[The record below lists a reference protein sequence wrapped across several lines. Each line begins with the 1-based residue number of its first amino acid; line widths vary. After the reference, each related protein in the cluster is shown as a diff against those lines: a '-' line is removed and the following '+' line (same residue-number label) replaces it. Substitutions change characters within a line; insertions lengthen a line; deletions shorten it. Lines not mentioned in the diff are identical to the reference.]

1 MAADED
7 YQSLVRGVA
16 SLSFTGDAVPCKLLL
31 TGPCAFPVLVSP
43 RKDVLIAASRYGKGK
58 VVVLAHEGYLN
69 TEEFMAFLKNA
80 VSWLSPNSDAVIGVH
95 TTLPVLANNLS
106 GAGYKVRKTSSL
118 IQGLGVFCTNGYEA
132 HQAEEIISFV
142 RGGGGLLIGAQAWHW
157 SCSHKEN
164 VLHHFPGN
172 KIISVCGVHF
182 TSEYGEKGDFWV
194 TEEMPQVAVCTDYQS
209 LVRGVASLS
218 FTGDA
223 VPCKLLLTG
232 PCAFPVLVSPRK
244 DVLIAASRY
253 GKGKVVVLAHE
264 GYLSTQE
271 FMGFLNNAV
280 SWLRPNPDAVI
291 GVHTT
296 LPVLAHNLSGYKV
309 RNTSTLIQGLG
320 VFCTN
325 GYEAHQ
331 AEEIISFVRGGGGL
345 LIGAQAWHW
354 SYSHKEN
361 VLHHFPG
368 NKIISV
374 CGVHFTS
381 EYGEKG
387 DFWVTEEMPQVA
399 VCTDYQSLVRGVASL
414 SFTGDPVPCKLL
426 LRKPTAFPVL
436 VSPRKDVLIA
446 ASHYGKGKVVVLA
459 HEGYLNTEEF
469 MAFLKNAVSWLSP
482 NSDAVIGVHTTL
494 PVLANNLSG
503 AGYKVR
509 NTSTLIQGLG
519 VFCTNGYE
527 AHQAEEIIS
536 FVRGGGGLLIGAQAW
551 HWSYSHKE
559 NVLHHFPGNKII
571 SVCGVHF
578 TSEYGEKGDFWVTD
592 EMPQAPVC
600 TENMAADEDYQ
611 SLVRG
616 VASLSFTGDA
626 VPCKLLLTGP
636 CAFPVLVSPRKD
648 VLIAASRYGK
658 GKVVVLAHEGYLSTQ
673 EFMGFLKNAVSWL
686 RPNPDAVIGVH
697 TTLTLLAHNLFGY
710 KIRNTSTLIQGLGV
724 FCTNGYE
731 AHQAEEIIS
740 FVRGGGGL
748 LIGAQA
754 WHWSY
759 SHKENVL
766 HHFPGNKIIS
776 VCGVHF
782 TSEYGEKGDFWVT
795 DEMPQAPVCTENMA
809 ADEDYQSLVRGV
821 ASLSF
826 TGDAVP
832 CKLLLTGP
840 CAFPVLVS
848 PRKDV
853 LIAASRYGKGKVVVL
868 AHEGYLSTQE
878 FMGFLKNAVSWLR
891 PNPDVIIG
899 VHTTLPVLAH
909 NLSGYKVR
917 NTSTLIQGLGVF
929 CTNGYEAHQ
938 AEEIISFVRG
948 GGGLLI
954 GAQAWHWSYSHKENV
969 LHHFPGNKIISV
981 CGVHFTSEYGEKGDF
996 LVTEEMPQAPV
1007 CTDYDFSVGQK
1018 FLLNGV
1024 SQLDIS
1030 GPSVPSDPLLHGA
1043 SSFPVGSSEDQQCF
1057 VGAAY
1062 YGQGRVVVATHEDFL
1077 SKPELK
1083 TLMLNAISWLDV
1095 GQRRIGVHADLRGFA
1110 EVLQKENIPCR
1121 VSSLTPK
1128 LSVYCCPS
1136 YSDAEAKAVHQF
1148 VAEGGGLLIAGHAW
1162 WCSYQNSACN
1172 VLNYP
1177 GNKILN
1183 RFGISIL
1190 CRAVPQ
1196 GIYWAVSP
1204 NEASHQNNCHRALH
1218 HLQVALKS
1226 GTKLLQPISTR
1237 MRKLRQNVSAFMRHS
1252 ACCVPNVSK
1261 TCPVSGCSE
1270 EALLL
1275 SLAHKS
1281 HNMSHKCDELS
1292 ILEKETV
1299 TVNIDA
1305 TNPGADAWRSTGLY
1319 LPPRKAVVIEFPA
1332 SAVQQGF
1339 QVQVGCHSDDP
1350 SAKETLNR
1358 APAVVRRIHVDRQK
1372 VPVSSF
1378 WGGLLYIIVR
1388 SNSNFGTVPVR
1399 VYGAEPAPIYI
1410 KGKTSLD
1417 SWLHSIRQL
1426 PAPWAELVA
1435 ENIIL
1440 TVPSDAVRSLKN
1452 PEALLSLWDR
1462 IMAAIADLAAK
1473 PKKFPRPERI
1483 VADVQISAGW
1493 MHAGYPIMCD
1503 LESAKELTDLHHMEK
1518 EGIWGPI
1525 HELGHNQQKT
1535 QWEFPPHTTEATC
1548 NLWAVYVHET
1558 VLGIPRDRAHG
1569 NLQPNVR
1576 TSRIKSYLQNGA
1588 NLEQWDGWTA
1598 LETYLQLQEGLG
1610 WDPFR
1615 RLYRDPSI
1623 SGMSNEN
1630 TFKMNLWAE
1639 KFSRAAQTNLVP
1651 FFEAWGW
1658 PIDQLTR
1665 SKLSALPVWE
1675 KDPMKPYVT
1684 AKKSV

>member
-1 MAADED
+1 M
-7 YQSLVRGVA
+7 G
-16 SLSFTGDAVPCKLLL
+16 
-31 TGPCAFPVLVSP
+31 
-43 RKDVLIAASRYGKGK
+43 
-58 VVVLAHEGYLN
+58 
-69 TEEFMAFLKNA
+69 FLKNA
-80 VSWLSPNSDAVIGVH
+80 VSWLRPNPDAIIGVH
-95 TTLPVLANNLS
+95 TTLPVLAHNLS
-106 GAGYKVRKTSSL
+106 GYKVRNTSTL

-157 SCSHKEN
+157 SYSHKEN

-194 TEEMPQVAVCTDYQS
+194 TEEMPQAPVCTENMAANEDYQS

>member
-1 MAADED
+1 MAADE
-7 YQSLVRGVA
+7 
-16 SLSFTGDAVPCKLLL
+16 
-31 TGPCAFPVLVSP
+31 
-43 RKDVLIAASRYGKGK
+43 
-58 VVVLAHEGYLN
+58 
-69 TEEFMAFLKNA
+69 
-80 VSWLSPNSDAVIGVH
+80 
-95 TTLPVLANNLS
+95 
-106 GAGYKVRKTSSL
+106 
-118 IQGLGVFCTNGYEA
+118 
-132 HQAEEIISFV
+132 
-142 RGGGGLLIGAQAWHW
+142 
-157 SCSHKEN
+157 
-164 VLHHFPGN
+164 
-172 KIISVCGVHF
+172 
-182 TSEYGEKGDFWV
+182 
-194 TEEMPQVAVCTDYQS
+194 DYQS

-271 FMGFLNNAV
+271 FMGFLKNAV

-291 GVHTT
+291 GIHTT
-296 LPVLAHNLSGYKV
+296 LPVLAHNLSGYKIQ
-309 RNTSTLIQGLG
+309 NTSTLIQGLG

-387 DFWVTEEMPQVA
+387 DFWVTDEMPQVA

-592 EMPQAPVC
+592 EMPQVAVC
-600 TENMAADEDYQ
+600 TDYQ

-616 VASLSFTGDA
+616 VASLSFTGDP
-626 VPCKLLLTGP
+626 VPCKLLLRKPT
-636 CAFPVLVSPRKD
+636 AFPVLVSPRKD
-648 VLIAASRYGK
+648 VLIAASHYGK
-658 GKVVVLAHEGYLSTQ
+658 GKVVVLAHEGYLNTE
-673 EFMGFLKNAVSWL
+673 EFMAFLKNAVSWL
-686 RPNPDAVIGVH
+686 SPNSDAV
-697 TTLTLLAHNLFGY
+697 
-710 KIRNTSTLIQGLGV
+710 
-724 FCTNGYE
+724 
-731 AHQAEEIIS
+731 
-740 FVRGGGGL
+740 
-748 LIGAQA
+748 
-754 WHWSY
+754 
-759 SHKENVL
+759 
-766 HHFPGNKIIS
+766 
-776 VCGVHF
+776 
-782 TSEYGEKGDFWVT
+782 
-795 DEMPQAPVCTENMA
+795 
-809 ADEDYQSLVRGV
+809 
-821 ASLSF
+821 
-826 TGDAVP
+826 
-832 CKLLLTGP
+832 
-840 CAFPVLVS
+840 
-848 PRKDV
+848 
-853 LIAASRYGKGKVVVL
+853 
-868 AHEGYLSTQE
+868 
-878 FMGFLKNAVSWLR
+878 
-891 PNPDVIIG
+891 IG
-899 VHTTLPVLAH
+899 VHTTLPVLAN
-909 NLSGYKVR
+909 NLSGAGYKVR

-954 GAQAWHWSYSHKENV
+954 GAQAWHWSYSHKEN
-969 LHHFPGNKIISV
+969 
-981 CGVHFTSEYGEKGDF
+981 
-996 LVTEEMPQAPV
+996 
-1007 CTDYDFSVGQK
+1007 
-1018 FLLNGV
+1018 
-1024 SQLDIS
+1024 
-1030 GPSVPSDPLLHGA
+1030 
-1043 SSFPVGSSEDQQCF
+1043 
-1057 VGAAY
+1057 
-1062 YGQGRVVVATHEDFL
+1062 
-1077 SKPELK
+1077 
-1083 TLMLNAISWLDV
+1083 
-1095 GQRRIGVHADLRGFA
+1095 
-1110 EVLQKENIPCR
+1110 
-1121 VSSLTPK
+1121 
-1128 LSVYCCPS
+1128 
-1136 YSDAEAKAVHQF
+1136 
-1148 VAEGGGLLIAGHAW
+1148 
-1162 WCSYQNSACN
+1162 NSACN

-1252 ACCVPNVSK
+1252 ACCVPKVSK

-1281 HNMSHKCDELS
+1281 HNMSHKCDDLS
-1292 ILEKETV
+1292 ILEKEPSV

-1358 APAVVRRIHVDRQK
+1358 APVVVRRIHVDRQK

-1426 PAPWAELVA
+1426 PAPWAELVT

-1658 PIDQLTR
+1658 PIDQSTR

>member
-1 MAADED
+1 MAADE
-7 YQSLVRGVA
+7 
-16 SLSFTGDAVPCKLLL
+16 
-31 TGPCAFPVLVSP
+31 
-43 RKDVLIAASRYGKGK
+43 
-58 VVVLAHEGYLN
+58 
-69 TEEFMAFLKNA
+69 
-80 VSWLSPNSDAVIGVH
+80 
-95 TTLPVLANNLS
+95 
-106 GAGYKVRKTSSL
+106 
-118 IQGLGVFCTNGYEA
+118 
-132 HQAEEIISFV
+132 
-142 RGGGGLLIGAQAWHW
+142 
-157 SCSHKEN
+157 
-164 VLHHFPGN
+164 
-172 KIISVCGVHF
+172 
-182 TSEYGEKGDFWV
+182 
-194 TEEMPQVAVCTDYQS
+194 DYQS

-271 FMGFLNNAV
+271 FMGFLKNAV

-291 GVHTT
+291 GIHTT
-296 LPVLAHNLSGYKV
+296 LPVLAHNLSGYKIQ
-309 RNTSTLIQGLG
+309 NTSTLIQGLG

-387 DFWVTEEMPQVA
+387 DFWVTDEMPQVA

-559 NVLHHFPGNKII
+559 N
-571 SVCGVHF
+571 
-578 TSEYGEKGDFWVTD
+578 
-592 EMPQAPVC
+592 
-600 TENMAADEDYQ
+600 
-611 SLVRG
+611 
-616 VASLSFTGDA
+616 
-626 VPCKLLLTGP
+626 
-636 CAFPVLVSPRKD
+636 
-648 VLIAASRYGK
+648 
-658 GKVVVLAHEGYLSTQ
+658 
-673 EFMGFLKNAVSWL
+673 
-686 RPNPDAVIGVH
+686 
-697 TTLTLLAHNLFGY
+697 
-710 KIRNTSTLIQGLGV
+710 
-724 FCTNGYE
+724 
-731 AHQAEEIIS
+731 
-740 FVRGGGGL
+740 
-748 LIGAQA
+748 
-754 WHWSY
+754 
-759 SHKENVL
+759 
-766 HHFPGNKIIS
+766 
-776 VCGVHF
+776 
-782 TSEYGEKGDFWVT
+782 
-795 DEMPQAPVCTENMA
+795 
-809 ADEDYQSLVRGV
+809 
-821 ASLSF
+821 
-826 TGDAVP
+826 
-832 CKLLLTGP
+832 
-840 CAFPVLVS
+840 
-848 PRKDV
+848 
-853 LIAASRYGKGKVVVL
+853 
-868 AHEGYLSTQE
+868 
-878 FMGFLKNAVSWLR
+878 
-891 PNPDVIIG
+891 
-899 VHTTLPVLAH
+899 
-909 NLSGYKVR
+909 
-917 NTSTLIQGLGVF
+917 
-929 CTNGYEAHQ
+929 
-938 AEEIISFVRG
+938 
-948 GGGLLI
+948 
-954 GAQAWHWSYSHKENV
+954 
-969 LHHFPGNKIISV
+969 
-981 CGVHFTSEYGEKGDF
+981 
-996 LVTEEMPQAPV
+996 
-1007 CTDYDFSVGQK
+1007 
-1018 FLLNGV
+1018 
-1024 SQLDIS
+1024 
-1030 GPSVPSDPLLHGA
+1030 
-1043 SSFPVGSSEDQQCF
+1043 
-1057 VGAAY
+1057 
-1062 YGQGRVVVATHEDFL
+1062 
-1077 SKPELK
+1077 
-1083 TLMLNAISWLDV
+1083 
-1095 GQRRIGVHADLRGFA
+1095 
-1110 EVLQKENIPCR
+1110 
-1121 VSSLTPK
+1121 
-1128 LSVYCCPS
+1128 
-1136 YSDAEAKAVHQF
+1136 
-1148 VAEGGGLLIAGHAW
+1148 
-1162 WCSYQNSACN
+1162 NSACN

-1252 ACCVPNVSK
+1252 ACCVPKVSK

-1281 HNMSHKCDELS
+1281 HNMSHKCDDLS
-1292 ILEKETV
+1292 ILEKEPSV

-1358 APAVVRRIHVDRQK
+1358 APVVVRRIHVDRQK

-1426 PAPWAELVA
+1426 PAPWAELVT

-1658 PIDQLTR
+1658 PIDQSTR